1 MRLLHALTILVFC
14 SCGANDSTDHT
25 VTTPDVHAAGTATIS
40 QAKPIY
46 SIAVNTEPPCLPE
59 NDNQIIYVRPE
70 QVLKACTSG
79 EWVVITV
86 RGAAVEKGVDGATGA
101 VGAQGPKG
109 DPGRIPS
116 PTEWIDLTTS
126 VSWIVGADQSSG
138 QMTTATVCGGS
149 YRLGTQAEV
158 RSAIL
163 NGLGVFV
170 AQHSALTYLW
180 TGDIHTTNQRFAIGF
195 DGVQQFPANGVVVCR
210 AI

>member
-1 MRLLHALTILVFC
+1 MRLLHALTLLVFC

-25 VTTPDVHAAGTATIS
+25 ATTPDVHAAGTATIA

-46 SIAVNTEPPCLPE
+46 SIAVNAEPPCLPE

-86 RGAAVEKGVDGATGA
+86 RGAAGEKGVDGATGA

-109 DPGRIPS
+109 DAGRIPS
-116 PTEWIDLTTS
+116 PTEWIDLTTNI
-126 VSWIVGADQSSG
+126 SWLVGADQTSG
-138 QMTTATVCGGS
+138 QMTTANVCGGD
-149 YRLGTQAEV
+149 YRLGTKAEV
-158 RSAIL
+158 QSAIL

-170 AQHSALTYLW
+170 AQHSSLTHVW
-180 TGDIHTTNQRFAIGF
+180 TGDIHTTSQRFAIGF

-210 AI
+210 AK